1 MSATLPCMNQDFSDG
16 GLPEIPLQII
26 EKFILELPNAQVP
39 KDVVERLR
47 KVLSKDRTLS
57 EAAIRAALFTS
68 DQ

>member
-1 MSATLPCMNQDFSDG
+1 MSKDISKS

-26 EKFILELPNAQVP
+26 ERFLSELPNAEVPQV
-39 KDVVERLR
+39 VVDRLR
-47 KVLSKDRTLS
+47 KALSKDRTLS